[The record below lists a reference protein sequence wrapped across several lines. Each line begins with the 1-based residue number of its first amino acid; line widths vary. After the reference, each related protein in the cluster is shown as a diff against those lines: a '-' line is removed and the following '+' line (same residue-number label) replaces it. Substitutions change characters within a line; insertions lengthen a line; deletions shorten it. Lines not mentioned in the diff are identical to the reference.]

1 MVIAAQAF
9 TEKAV
14 SELKPGSLFLFRQ
27 QWAFMGERQAQDLE
41 GELKEKVLVLL
52 QGEHAGSIA
61 RAPEGVSTYLTF
73 AEPFGWFAAI
83 EPGVLPQAD
92 GQLPGSLV
100 ISPGG
105 LVIVGGEKDHW
116 GDIDH
121 FAFLFKGGEQVQP
134 PSNRFKRF
142 PNCSVELCHTERPY
156 VSLGRILDVAAS

>member
-9 TEKAV
+9 TEKDV
-14 SELKPGSLFLFRQ
+14 GELKPGSLFLFRQ
-27 QWAFMGERQAQDLE
+27 QWAFMGERQSQDLE
-41 GELKEKVLVLL
+41 GERKEKVLVLL
-52 QGEHAGSIA
+52 QGERAGLIV
-61 RAPEGVSTYLTF
+61 RAAEGVSTYLTL

-100 ISPGG
+100 ISPSG

-121 FAFLFKGGEQVQP
+121 FAFLLKGGEQVQP
-134 PSNRFKRF
+134 PSDRSKRF
-142 PNCSVELCHTERPY
+142 LNWSVELCRVEMPY